1 MESGRKKAEAEE
13 RKREK
18 EGSAFEICV
27 QKLFPPT
34 LSARNSLAGF
44 RSRGRNPRRHPNVRH
59 VKKKYRIVFILLVC
73 ETFPI

>member
-34 LSARNSLAGF
+34 LSARNC
-44 RSRGRNPRRHPNVRH
+44 PRRVPAQRPEPE
-59 VKKKYRIVFILLVC
+59 
-73 ETFPI
+73 ETP